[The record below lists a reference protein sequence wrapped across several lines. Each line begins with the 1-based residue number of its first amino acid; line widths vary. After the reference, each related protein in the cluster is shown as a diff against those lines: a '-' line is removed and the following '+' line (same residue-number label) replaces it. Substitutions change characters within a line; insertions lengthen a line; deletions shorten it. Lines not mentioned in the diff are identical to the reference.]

1 MEPIEAHT
9 KSSNR
14 KNAYMLEICNKRE
27 NHETGI
33 ERRLEILCN
42 SCRRNIWKNHKIVH
56 GQLKSEKTSCHKEK
70 RLLVFVSWVGTSHH
84 ERNSSPFFLRQS
96 IKGSNPKSEV
106 VYIPRLIVQFSL
118 KVYHPHLETP
128 APALVEVACGQHH
141 WGTCAGTVQIHQ
153 LELCC
158 LGQNDPHWMDP
169 AFGWL
174 WLLRSLGV
182 RRLIS
187 SSVLRQILK

>member
-56 GQLKSEKTSCHKEK
+56 GQLKSEKKSCHKEK
-70 RLLVFVSWVGTSHH
+70 CLLVLSREWVH
-84 ERNSSPFFLRQS
+84 R
-96 IKGSNPKSEV
+96 IMK
-106 VYIPRLIVQFSL
+106 
-118 KVYHPHLETP
+118 ETP
-128 APALVEVACGQHH
+128 AH
-141 WGTCAGTVQIHQ
+141 
-153 LELCC
+153 
-158 LGQNDPHWMDP
+158 
-169 AFGWL
+169 F
-174 WLLRSLGV
+174 SLG
-182 RRLIS
+182 S
-187 SSVLRQILK
+187 QLKGVTLKAK